1 MPNCIKC
8 NTMLADEVRVCPIC
22 DAVQTRP
29 FGSEYDNVESRLNSA
44 PSVLYDSETTEN
56 NTHANS
62 NGTATPAFDGDVD
75 EEIDRLMKRGAERF
89 KSGKAWLGAKNR
101 PRARKEFQRAFKY
114 YETIL
119 KLDPEFGP
127 AKEARAK
134 CLLKMA

>member
-1 MPNCIKC
+1 MKC

-29 FGSEYDNVESRLNSA
+29 FGTEYDNVESRLNST
-44 PSVLYDSETTEN
+44 PSVLYGSEATGN
-56 NTHANS
+56 NTNDSSTGNS
-62 NGTATPAFDGDVD
+62 EFVGDVN
-75 EEIDRLMKRGAERF
+75 EEIDRLMKRAEERF

-101 PRARKEFQRAFKY
+101 PRARREFQRAFKY
-114 YETIL
+114 YENIL
-119 KLDPEFGP
+119 KLDPDFGP

>member
-1 MPNCIKC
+1 
-8 NTMLADEVRVCPIC
+8 MLGDEVRVCPIC

-29 FGSEYDNVESRLNSA
+29 FGSEYDNIESRLNST
-44 PSVLYDSETTEN
+44 PSVLYGSEAKEN
-56 NTHANS
+56 NTNENS
-62 NGTATPAFDGDVD
+62 NGTPAFDGDVN

-101 PRARKEFQRAFKY
+101 PRARREFQRAFKY
-114 YETIL
+114 YENIL
-119 KLDPEFGP
+119 KMDPEYGP